1 MKRYFLSCTTQK
13 IGDGVKLGAK
23 SFTDQGQITRSDGS
37 PAVITRNLS
46 FAETDRL
53 ADAIDSHPG
62 FRGEKLEDAMDF
74 EIGAFGVEHGEN
86 CIAENRLAISGQ
98 TTDRIVDFL
107 KVAAEN
113 SGNETGLQGREII
126 EARVRHCLLR

>member
-1 MKRYFLSCTTQK
+1 M
-13 IGDGVKLGAK
+13 
-23 SFTDQGQITRSDGS
+23 
-37 PAVITRNLS
+37 
-46 FAETDRL
+46 

-86 CIAENRLAISGQ
+86 CIGENRLAISRSDGTSGQ
-98 TTDRIVDFL
+98 TTDRSVDFL

-113 SGNETGLQGREII
+113 SGNETGLQGQEII
-126 EARVRHCLLR
+126 GARVRHCLLW

>member
-1 MKRYFLSCTTQK
+1 M
-13 IGDGVKLGAK
+13 KLGAK

-86 CIAENRLAISGQ
+86 CVVENRLAISGQ
-98 TTDRIVDFL
+98 TTDRSVDFL